1 MRTLNT
7 EAVIP
12 VIRDLC
18 IEACQQLS
26 KNVIDALKDARGRE
40 ESPLCQEILD
50 MILENA
56 AFASKNHLACC
67 QDTGMT
73 VVFLEIGQEIC
84 WEGMPLYDAV
94 NEGVRQGYRDGY
106 LRKSVVEDPLNRKN
120 TGDNTPAM
128 IYTDIVPGDK
138 VKITILPKG
147 AGSENMSALYMLT
160 PADGVKG
167 VKRAVL
173 EAVER
178 AGGKPC
184 PPLVVGIGL
193 GGTMDKAAILS
204 KKALQRDIGVRNPQ
218 PHLAALEE
226 ELLEEINKTGIGALG
241 MGGTVTALDV
251 HIEAFATHIA
261 CLPLAIT
268 MQCHAYRHASAEI

>member
-7 EAVIP
+7 ETVIP

-26 KNVIDALKDARGRE
+26 KNVTDALKDARGRE

-56 AFASKNHLACC
+56 AFASENHLACC

-84 WEGMPLYDAV
+84 WGGMPLYDAV

-128 IYTDIVPGDK
+128 IYTDIVPGNK

-178 AGGKPC
+178 AGGKPG

-204 KKALQRDIGVRNPQ
+204 RKALQRDIGVRNPQ
-218 PHLAALEE
+218 PHLAALED

>member
-1 MRTLNT
+1 MRRIDTS
-7 EAVIP
+7 AVIP
-12 VIRDLC
+12 VIRQLC

-26 KNVIDALKDARGRE
+26 SNVTDALRDARARE

-50 MILENA
+50 MLLENA
-56 AFASKNHLACC
+56 AFASENHLACC

-73 VVFLEIGQEIC
+73 VVLLEIGQEVC

-106 LRKSVVEDPLNRKN
+106 LRKSVVDDPLLRKN

-128 IYTDIVPGDK
+128 IHVDIVPGDK
-138 VKITILPKG
+138 VTITILPKG

-160 PADGVKG
+160 PADGVQG
-167 VKRAVL
+167 VKKAVL

-184 PPLVVGIGL
+184 PPIVVGIGL
-193 GGTMDKAAILS
+193 GGTMDKAAFLS
-204 KKALQRDIGVRNPQ
+204 KKALLREIGARNPK
-218 PHLAALEE
+218 PHLAALEQ

-251 HIEAFATHIA
+251 HIEAFSTHIA
-261 CLPLAIT
+261 CLPLAINL
-268 MQCHAYRHASAEI
+268 QCHAYRHACAII

>member
-1 MRTLNT
+1 MRILSTETL
-7 EAVIP
+7 IP
-12 VIRDLC
+12 VVRDLC

-26 KNVIDALKDARGRE
+26 TNVTDALRDARKRE

-50 MILENA
+50 MIIENA
-56 AFASKNHLACC
+56 AFASENHLACC

-106 LRKSVVEDPLNRKN
+106 LRKSVVEDPLLRKN

-128 IYTDIVPGDK
+128 IYPEIVPGDK

-160 PADGVKG
+160 PADGVEG
-167 VKRAVL
+167 VKKAVL

-184 PPLVVGIGL
+184 PPLVLGIGL
-193 GGTMDKAAILS
+193 GGTMDKAALLS

-218 PHLAALEE
+218 PHLAMLEE
-226 ELLEEINKTGIGALG
+226 ELLELLNKTGIGALG

-251 HIEAFATHIA
+251 HIEGFATHIA
-261 CLPLAIT
+261 CLPMAIT
-268 MQCHAYRHASAEI
+268 MQCHAYRHASAEL